1 MTDTDWFPLVS
12 VTRGPLVENQHFG
25 IAVVADANGR
35 AVRSWGNAG
44 RLVFARSALKP
55 MQALPAVES
64 GAAAHFG
71 FGPAELA
78 LMCSSHS
85 GEPQHVNG
93 VKAMLAR
100 LGLDESNLKCGIH
113 VPIYYK
119 DHAAEGVPPLSAFSA
134 LGHNCSGKHTGFL
147 AHARHA
153 GASIDNYLDTGHP
166 TQVAVREAILRM
178 AGVPRESL
186 VESVDGCSAPT
197 YAMPLVGLAT
207 AYARLATA
215 APESAFGAL
224 REAMMAFP
232 NLGSGTDRTDDALMR
247 AAKGRIVAKA
257 GADGIQAVG
266 LPGLGLGVAVK
277 IADGDGRAATAVTL
291 AILQELAAFSSEEI
305 EQVRKVAALTV
316 TTARGVTV
324 GEYRVDLVQP

>member
-1 MTDTDWFPLVS
+1 MTSTDWLPLIS
-12 VTRGPLVENQHFG
+12 VTRSPLVENQHFG
-25 IAVVADANGR
+25 IAVVADTDGR

-44 RLVFARSALKP
+44 RMVFARSALKP

-85 GEPQHVNG
+85 GESQHLNG

-100 LGLDESNLKCGIH
+100 FGLDESSLKCGVH
-113 VPIYYK
+113 VPIYYR
-119 DHAAEGVPPLSAFSA
+119 DHAAEGVPPLSAFTA
-134 LGHNCSGKHTGFL
+134 LAHNCSGKHAGFL

-153 GASIDNYLDTGHP
+153 GASMGSYLDTVHP
-166 TQVAVREAILRM
+166 TQVGVREAILRI
-178 AGVPRESL
+178 AGVPHESL

-197 YAMPLVGLAT
+197 YAMPLVTLAT

-215 APESAFGAL
+215 APENAFGML

-232 NLGSGTDRTDDALMR
+232 NLVSGTGRTDDVLMR
-247 AAKGRIVAKA
+247 AAKGHIVAKA

-277 IADGDGRAATAVTL
+277 ISSGDGRAAVAATL
-291 AILQELAAFSSEEI
+291 AILQELAVLSGEEI
-305 EQVRKVAALTV
+305 EHVRKVAALNV
-316 TTARGVTV
+316 TTTRGATV
-324 GEYRVDLVQP
+324 GKWRVNLAQP

>member
-1 MTDTDWFPLVS
+1 MTSTDWFPLVS

-25 IAVVADANGR
+25 IAVVADADGR
-35 AVRSWGNAG
+35 VMRSWGNAG
-44 RLVFARSALKP
+44 RRLVFARSALKP
-55 MQALPAVES
+55 MQALPTVES
-64 GAAAHFG
+64 GAATHFG

-78 LMCSSHS
+78 MMCSSHS
-85 GEPQHVNG
+85 GEPQHING
-93 VKAMLAR
+93 VKAMLER
-100 LGLDESNLKCGIH
+100 LGLDESSLKCGTH

-119 DHAAEGVPPLSAFSA
+119 DHTAEGVPPLSAFSA
-134 LGHNCSGKHTGFL
+134 LANNCSGKHAGFL

-153 GASIDNYLDTGHP
+153 GAGIDSYLDTGHP
-166 TQVAVREAILRM
+166 TQAAVREAILRI

-197 YAMPLVGLAT
+197 YAMPLIGLAT

-215 APESAFGAL
+215 APESAFGML

-232 NLGSGTDRTDDALMR
+232 NLVSGTDRTDDALMR

-266 LPGLGLGVAVK
+266 LPSLGLGVAVK
-277 IADGDGRAATAVTL
+277 IASGDGRAAVAATL
-291 AILQELAAFSSEEI
+291 VILQELAALSGEEVD
-305 EQVRKVAALTV
+305 QVRKVAALTV
-316 TTARGVTV
+316 TTARGATV
-324 GEYRVDLVQP
+324 GEWCISLA